1 MSSFVVASP
10 EVFAAAA
17 SDLSGIGLAV
27 RSAHGVAAAS
37 TTRVVVAAQDE
48 VSAAISALFGA
59 FGQEFQAAGTQ
70 AALFHER
77 FVAALSAGQGAYSAA
92 EAASASPLA
101 AMQQDVMGVV
111 NSPTQA
117 LLGRPL
123 IGNGANGAAGS
134 GAAGGAGGFCWVM
147 GVMVGRG
154 RRVMPGVRVGMR
166 GCSVVVVPGVR
177 VVRGRPVGGWSWWCW
192 GCGWL
197 VRRCG
202 RGWRGWW
209 PGGSSAAG
217 VVVMAGLAVW
227 VGLRGRCCCRVG
239 VRAVRAVWVVRV
251 RLAPRGRPV
260 VRRPRTAVNGE
271 AHGGAGGA
279 GGWFRVVEFGGCRR
293 GGRYWWYGGIGGAG
307 PRGGCGHWWRQRC
320 CRR

>member
-77 FVAALSAGQGAYSAA
+77 FVAVLSAGGGAYSAA

-101 AMQQDVMGVV
+101 AMEQDVMGVV

-134 GAAGGAGGFCWVM
+134 GAAGGAGGILF
-147 GVMVGRG
+147 GN
-154 RRVMPGVRVGMR
+154 
-166 GCSVVVVPGVR
+166 
-177 VVRGRPVGGWSWWCW
+177 GGN
-192 GCGWL
+192 
-197 VRRCG
+197 
-202 RGWRGWW
+202 
-209 PGGSSAAG
+209 GGSGATGHAG
-217 VVVMAGLAVW
+217 GAGGNAGLF
-227 VGLRGRCCCRVG
+227 GR
-239 VRAVRAVWVVRV
+239 
-251 RLAPRGRPV
+251 
-260 VRRPRTAVNGE
+260 
-271 AHGGAGGA
+271 GGAGGA
-279 GGWFRVVEFGGCRR
+279 GGAGAAGWWVVMAVLGVRVVG
-293 GGRYWWYGGIGGAG
+293 
-307 PRGGCGHWWRQRC
+307 
-320 CRR
+320 